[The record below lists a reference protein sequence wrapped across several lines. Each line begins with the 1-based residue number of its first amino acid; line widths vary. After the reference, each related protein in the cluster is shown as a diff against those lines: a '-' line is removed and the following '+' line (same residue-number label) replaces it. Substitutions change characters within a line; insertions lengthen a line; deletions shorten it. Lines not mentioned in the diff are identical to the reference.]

1 MISTRTAA
9 AGLITIFVI
18 AVGAVLLMTRPSG
31 ITRTTTVL
39 AEKSVTMTVRTTLTM
54 ILRTTSYSV
63 EYHTVTVVIGPA
75 QTVTTTTTTTVTAT
89 GSM

>member
-9 AGLITIFVI
+9 AVLITIFVI
-18 AVGAVLLMTRPSG
+18 AVGAVLLMTRPSE
-31 ITRTTTVL
+31 ITRTTTVF

-89 GSM
+89 DSV

>member
-9 AGLITIFVI
+9 AVLITIFVI
-18 AVGAVLLMTRPSG
+18 AVGAVLLVTRPSE

-89 GSM
+89 DPV

>member
-18 AVGAVLLMTRPSG
+18 AVGAVLLMTRPSE

>member
-1 MISTRTAA
+1 MISIRTTAA
-9 AGLITIFVI
+9 VLITIFVI
-18 AVGAVLLMTRPSG
+18 AVGAVLLMTRPSE

-89 GSM
+89 DSV